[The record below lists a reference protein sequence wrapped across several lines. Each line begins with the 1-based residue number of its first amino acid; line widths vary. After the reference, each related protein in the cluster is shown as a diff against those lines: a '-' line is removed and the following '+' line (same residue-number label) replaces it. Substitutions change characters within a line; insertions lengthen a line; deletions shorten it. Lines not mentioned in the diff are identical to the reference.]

1 MKKVIILSVAAL
13 LIVAAVGSGTWAY
26 FSDDETSQNNTLTSG
41 TLDLRVGA
49 NDPCTESID
58 LGTQL
63 QPGDGGNAAD
73 WTVSNIGSVNGT
85 LKVTIGAVTNNENS
99 TTEPEEAAGDV
110 AGAGIA
116 DDDFE
121 SGGGSGG
128 SGWLWA
134 WYLEGGAAATTDGTP
149 HGGSYHLRLVSFN
162 NYAERAADLSGQSNV
177 HLQFWAKA
185 DSFETGEYA
194 VCSVHDGTGWDV
206 VQTWVEADADNT
218 YRFYDIDLSG
228 YTMSSQFYVGFD
240 TEMGDTD
247 DYLYI
252 DDLALLTPSSGEL
265 GEFVDMAIWLDMNRS
280 GGWDSGDM
288 YLKSDGTVV
297 SWTSGSSVPPEAYDD
312 INNYDS
318 VAWDAT
324 DGMPAMTGG
333 SDLDFM
339 VEYDF
344 PVDVN
349 DNRTQ
354 GDDCQFDITF
364 SLEQVTG

>member
-26 FSDDETSQNNTLTSG
+26 FSDGETSQNNTLTSG
-41 TLDLRVGA
+41 TLDLRVGVD
-49 NDPCTESID
+49 DPCTESID

-73 WTVSNIGSVNGT
+73 WAVSNMGSVNGT
-85 LKVTIGAVTNNENS
+85 LKVTIGGVTNNENS
-99 TTEPEEAAGDV
+99 TTEPEEAAGDTTT
-110 AGAGIA
+110 GA
-116 DDDFE
+116 
-121 SGGGSGG
+121 
-128 SGWLWA
+128 
-134 WYLEGGAAATTDGTP
+134 
-149 HGGSYHLRLVSFN
+149 
-162 NYAERAADLSGQSNV
+162 
-177 HLQFWAKA
+177 
-185 DSFETGEYA
+185 
-194 VCSVHDGTGWDV
+194 
-206 VQTWVEADADNT
+206 
-218 YRFYDIDLSG
+218 
-228 YTMSSQFYVGFD
+228 
-240 TEMGDTD
+240 TE
-247 DYLYI
+247 
-252 DDLALLTPSSGEL
+252 GEL
-265 GEFVDMAIWLDMNRS
+265 GDFVDIAIWLDMNQS

-312 INNYDS
+312 INSYDS
-318 VAWDAT
+318 VAWDFT

-344 PVDVN
+344 PVDAD